1 MTMRSTPTLIE
12 LSLLLVWLGA
22 AILFSAIVAPALFAT
37 LPTRTLAGVVVG
49 RVLPSIFYSG
59 MAVGLATAL
68 LDWRSHG
75 AWSWRS
81 GAAGGVVMLVSCAIA
96 QLVISPRIERVR
108 ASIGG
113 VIESLAPDD
122 PRRAE
127 FGKLHA
133 VSVGWLGIAMLCAAI
148 VAVVAARSLHLAA
161 ATEHPAVPGLL
172 DD

>member
-1 MTMRSTPTLIE
+1 MRSTPTLLE
-12 LSLLLVWLGA
+12 LALLLVWLGA

-49 RVLPSIFYSG
+49 RVLPAIFYSG
-59 MAVGLATAL
+59 MVVGLLTAL
-68 LDWRSHG
+68 LDWQSRGEWQWRGG
-75 AWSWRS
+75 AS
-81 GAAGGVVMLVSCAIA
+81 GGLLMLVACAIA

-108 ASIGG
+108 RSIGG
-113 VIESLAPDD
+113 VIENLAPDD

-148 VAVVAARSLHLAA
+148 VAVVAARSLHFSIA
-161 ATEHPAVPGLL
+161 EERHPVPGIGDL
-172 DD
+172 